1 VWFIETEPI
10 RSPHIPIYS
19 NGANQDPLISLAIL
33 ITINQTQSGSIRGQ
47 LAIYGWLGAQ
57 DDDKESDLL
66 TD

>member
-33 ITINQTQSGSIRGQ
+33 ITINQTQSGARSSYIADWEPR
-47 LAIYGWLGAQ
+47 
-57 DDDKESDLL
+57 
-66 TD
+66 